1 MSCLSYSLICDRYDY
16 DGYSDNVAG
25 QRVHTL
31 DPKDPVLLGFLG
43 PGGGGS
49 GVSDMGA
56 DSSQIILASQNCQ
69 LSCLKE

>member
-1 MSCLSYSLICDRYDY
+1 MSCLSYDY
-16 DGYSDNVAG
+16 DGYNDSVAG
-25 QRVHTL
+25 QRVHPP

-56 DSSQIILASQNCQ
+56 DSSQIILASQDCQ